1 MIMYKIKRDGILLC
15 TQPMENKNDFISMAN
30 TRGYKIYLDDKDVTN
45 KYKNKKVK
53 IRMTSI

>member
-1 MIMYKIKRDGILLC
+1 MYKIKRDGILLC

-53 IRMTSI
+53 IRMISI